1 MKTKM
6 TNTKKTARTT
16 LPPGI
21 GKVLKRLHHPLDV
34 ILLCVRWYTALLQ
47 TEVTYPLKI
56 QLRNRPPKRVIPNQW
71 CIRKAA
77 AYLSVHRRACGQQPD
92 FGRLRRSARSVC
104 ALFLATVRKPQI
116 A

>member
-1 MKTKM
+1 MLEGRFMVAFCRPKPWEVQASYAYRM
-6 TNTKKTARTT
+6 RRDPASLSHSASLSERPLAAWQAT
-16 LPPGI
+16 L
-21 GKVLKRLHHPLDV
+21 VV
-34 ILLCVRWYTALLQ
+34 V
-47 TEVTYPLKI
+47 E
-56 QLRNRPPKRVIPNQW
+56 QW